1 MARHRKP
8 PRAQAEDDALRGRW
22 AGLREQ
28 DALQAKFHS
37 PAENHRARRRCR
49 QSLRAVLMPWIGLSC
64 WVSANSSVVQAIK
77 KPRSWR
83 GL

>member
-8 PRAQAEDDALRGRW
+8 PRAHAEDEALRGRW

-37 PAENHRARRRCR
+37 PAENLRARRRCR
-49 QSLRAVLMPWIGLSC
+49 QFLEGGADAVDWCELRGE
-64 WVSANSSVVQAIK
+64 
-77 KPRSWR
+77 R
-83 GL
+83 

>member
-8 PRAQAEDDALRGRW
+8 PRAQAEDEALRGRW
-22 AGLREQ
+22 AGLRKQ

-49 QSLRAVLMPWIGLSC
+49 QFLEGGADAVDWSELLGD
-64 WVSANSSVVQAIK
+64 
-77 KPRSWR
+77 R
-83 GL
+83 